1 MQWNVLNKLKKL
13 KIWKWNSTIN
23 EANKMSS
30 NLDHSK
36 TADDSKSLYEGSMMD
51 KPVRK
56 QRQPVPDTKDKLTL
70 WVTLMVST
78 TLCISVL
85 AMVFA
90 FMLGLWAKE
99 VDNAEIF
106 KMISPAF
113 STLIGGMI
121 GFLSGI
127 KLMQNEDSKKDTK

>member
-1 MQWNVLNKLKKL
+1 
-13 KIWKWNSTIN
+13 
-23 EANKMSS
+23 
-30 NLDHSK
+30 
-36 TADDSKSLYEGSMMD
+36 MD
-51 KPVRK
+51 KPTRRPK
-56 QRQPVPDTKDKLTL
+56 QPVPDTKEKLTL
-70 WVTLMVST
+70 YVTLMVST

-85 AMVFA
+85 AMVAA
-90 FMLGLWAKE
+90 FILGLWAKE

-127 KLMQNEDSKKDTK
+127 KLMQNEEKKESK

>member
-1 MQWNVLNKLKKL
+1 MTKKP
-13 KIWKWNSTIN
+13 IPRT
-23 EANKMSS
+23 
-30 NLDHSK
+30 
-36 TADDSKSLYEGSMMD
+36 
-51 KPVRK
+51 PRK
-56 QRQPVPDTKDKLTL
+56 PVPDTKEKLTL
-70 WVTLMVST
+70 YVTLMVST

-85 AMVFA
+85 GMVFA
-90 FMLGLWAKE
+90 FLIGLWAKE

-127 KLMQNEDSKKDTK
+127 KLMQNEDTKKDGKC

>member
-1 MQWNVLNKLKKL
+1 MNKP
-13 KIWKWNSTIN
+13 I
-23 EANKMSS
+23 
-30 NLDHSK
+30 
-36 TADDSKSLYEGSMMD
+36 
-51 KPVRK
+51 
-56 QRQPVPDTKDKLTL
+56 RQPRKPQIEVKEKLTL
-70 WVTLMVST
+70 WVTLMVSA

-85 AMVFA
+85 AMVIA

-127 KLMQNEDSKKDTK
+127 KLMQNEETKKENGCK

>member
-1 MQWNVLNKLKKL
+1 MTK
-13 KIWKWNSTIN
+13 
-23 EANKMSS
+23 
-30 NLDHSK
+30 
-36 TADDSKSLYEGSMMD
+36 

-56 QRQPVPDTKDKLTL
+56 TPIEVKDKLTL

-85 AMVFA
+85 AMVMSY
-90 FMLGLWAKE
+90 MLGLWAKE

-127 KLMQNEDSKKDTK
+127 KLMQNEDKKPSCKE

>member
-1 MQWNVLNKLKKL
+1 MMTKKPPQ
-13 KIWKWNSTIN
+13 
-23 EANKMSS
+23 
-30 NLDHSK
+30 H
-36 TADDSKSLYEGSMMD
+36 
-51 KPVRK
+51 
-56 QRQPVPDTKDKLTL
+56 VPDTKEKLTL
-70 WVTLMVST
+70 YVTLMVST
-78 TLCISVL
+78 TLCLSVL
-85 AMVFA
+85 AMVVA

-127 KLMQNEDSKKDTK
+127 KLMQNEDSKKDSK

>member
-1 MQWNVLNKLKKL
+1 M
-13 KIWKWNSTIN
+13 
-23 EANKMSS
+23 E
-30 NLDHSK
+30 
-36 TADDSKSLYEGSMMD
+36 
-51 KPVRK
+51 
-56 QRQPVPDTKDKLTL
+56 TKEKLTL

-85 AMVFA
+85 SMVVS

-127 KLMQNEDSKKDTK
+127 KLMQGDDSKKDGKC

>member
-1 MQWNVLNKLKKL
+1 M
-13 KIWKWNSTIN
+13 
-23 EANKMSS
+23 
-30 NLDHSK
+30 
-36 TADDSKSLYEGSMMD
+36 
-51 KPVRK
+51 KPIVRK
-56 QRQPVPDTKDKLTL
+56 KPQMETKEKLTL
-70 WVTLMVST
+70 WVTLMVSF

-85 AMVFA
+85 AMVTA

-127 KLMQNEDSKKDTK
+127 KLMQNEDTKKDTK

>member
-1 MQWNVLNKLKKL
+1 MTKKP
-13 KIWKWNSTIN
+13 IRTPR
-23 EANKMSS
+23 
-30 NLDHSK
+30 
-36 TADDSKSLYEGSMMD
+36 
-51 KPVRK
+51 KPVT
-56 QRQPVPDTKDKLTL
+56 DTKEKLTL

-85 AMVFA
+85 AMVIS

-127 KLMQNEDSKKDTK
+127 KLMQNEDSKKDTKC

>member
-1 MQWNVLNKLKKL
+1 MTKKP
-13 KIWKWNSTIN
+13 I
-23 EANKMSS
+23 
-30 NLDHSK
+30 
-36 TADDSKSLYEGSMMD
+36 
-51 KPVRK
+51 
-56 QRQPVPDTKDKLTL
+56 RQPRKPQMETKEKLTL

-78 TLCISVL
+78 TLCIAVL
-85 AMVFA
+85 AMVAA
-90 FMLGLWAKE
+90 FILGLWAKE

-127 KLMQNEDSKKDTK
+127 KLMQNEDSKKDGKC

>member
-1 MQWNVLNKLKKL
+1 MTKKPPQ
-13 KIWKWNSTIN
+13 
-23 EANKMSS
+23 
-30 NLDHSK
+30 H
-36 TADDSKSLYEGSMMD
+36 
-51 KPVRK
+51 
-56 QRQPVPDTKDKLTL
+56 VPDTKEKLTL
-70 WVTLMVST
+70 YVTLMVST
-78 TLCISVL
+78 TLCLSVL
-85 AMVFA
+85 AMVVA

-127 KLMQNEDSKKDTK
+127 KLMQNEDTKPKDKSC

>member
-1 MQWNVLNKLKKL
+1 MTKKPTPPQ
-13 KIWKWNSTIN
+13 I
-23 EANKMSS
+23 E
-30 NLDHSK
+30 
-36 TADDSKSLYEGSMMD
+36 
-51 KPVRK
+51 V
-56 QRQPVPDTKDKLTL
+56 KDKLTL
-70 WVTLMVST
+70 WVTLMVSA

-85 AMVFA
+85 AMVIS

-127 KLMQNEDSKKDTK
+127 KLMQNEETKKDSKC

>member
-1 MQWNVLNKLKKL
+1 MQWNVLSKLEKL
-13 KIWKWNSTIN
+13 KIWNWNFTT
-23 EANKMSS
+23 KGLDKTPS
-30 NLDHSK
+30 NLDPLT
-36 TADDSKSLYEGSMMD
+36 TADDSKSLYEGNMEN
-51 KPVRK
+51 
-56 QRQPVPDTKDKLTL
+56 TKDKLTFY
-70 WVTLMVST
+70 VTFMVSI

-85 AMVFA
+85 AMVGA
-90 FMLGLWAKE
+90 FILGLWAKE

-127 KLMQNEDSKKDTK
+127 KLMQNEDDKK

>member
-1 MQWNVLNKLKKL
+1 MTKKP
-13 KIWKWNSTIN
+13 IRPIR
-23 EANKMSS
+23 
-30 NLDHSK
+30 
-36 TADDSKSLYEGSMMD
+36 
-51 KPVRK
+51 KPQIEVK
-56 QRQPVPDTKDKLTL
+56 EKLTL
-70 WVTLMVST
+70 WVTLMVSA

-85 AMVFA
+85 AMVVS

-127 KLMQNEDSKKDTK
+127 KLMQNEDKKDPKC

>member
-1 MQWNVLNKLKKL
+1 MTKKPIPRTP
-13 KIWKWNSTIN
+13 KK
-23 EANKMSS
+23 
-30 NLDHSK
+30 
-36 TADDSKSLYEGSMMD
+36 
-51 KPVRK
+51 
-56 QRQPVPDTKDKLTL
+56 PVPDTKEKLTL
-70 WVTLMVST
+70 YVTLMVST

-85 AMVFA
+85 AMVVS

-127 KLMQNEDSKKDTK
+127 KLMQNDDSKKGSKC

>member
-1 MQWNVLNKLKKL
+1 MEQQT
-13 KIWKWNSTIN
+13 STK
-23 EANKMSS
+23 E
-30 NLDHSK
+30 
-36 TADDSKSLYEGSMMD
+36 
-51 KPVRK
+51 
-56 QRQPVPDTKDKLTL
+56 KLTL
-70 WVTLMVST
+70 YVTLMVST
-78 TLCISVL
+78 TLCVSVL

-127 KLMQNEDSKKDTK
+127 KLMQNDEDKK

>member
-1 MQWNVLNKLKKL
+1 MTKKPQEP
-13 KIWKWNSTIN
+13 I
-23 EANKMSS
+23 
-30 NLDHSK
+30 
-36 TADDSKSLYEGSMMD
+36 
-51 KPVRK
+51 R
-56 QRQPVPDTKDKLTL
+56 DTKEKLTL
-70 WVTLMVST
+70 YVTLMVST

-85 AMVFA
+85 AMVTA

-127 KLMQNEDSKKDTK
+127 KLMQNEDKKDSKC

>member
-1 MQWNVLNKLKKL
+1 MTRKPIPRPVKKV
-13 KIWKWNSTIN
+13 
-23 EANKMSS
+23 
-30 NLDHSK
+30 
-36 TADDSKSLYEGSMMD
+36 SM
-51 KPVRK
+51 
-56 QRQPVPDTKDKLTL
+56 DTKDKLTL
-70 WVTLMVST
+70 WVTLMVSF

-85 AMVFA
+85 AMVLS

-127 KLMQNEDSKKDTK
+127 KLMQNEDKSKSCKD

>member
-1 MQWNVLNKLKKL
+1 M
-13 KIWKWNSTIN
+13 
-23 EANKMSS
+23 E
-30 NLDHSK
+30 
-36 TADDSKSLYEGSMMD
+36 
-51 KPVRK
+51 
-56 QRQPVPDTKDKLTL
+56 TKEKLTL

-85 AMVFA
+85 AMVTS

-127 KLMQNEDSKKDTK
+127 KLMQNEDTKKEPKC

>member
-1 MQWNVLNKLKKL
+1 MME
-13 KIWKWNSTIN
+13 STK
-23 EANKMSS
+23 E
-30 NLDHSK
+30 
-36 TADDSKSLYEGSMMD
+36 
-51 KPVRK
+51 
-56 QRQPVPDTKDKLTL
+56 KLTF
-70 WVTLMVST
+70 WVTFMVST

-85 AMVFA
+85 SMVIS

-127 KLMQNEDSKKDTK
+127 KLNQDDDKKPPSKPLCQKDNNGAV

>member
-1 MQWNVLNKLKKL
+1 M
-13 KIWKWNSTIN
+13 
-23 EANKMSS
+23 E
-30 NLDHSK
+30 
-36 TADDSKSLYEGSMMD
+36 
-51 KPVRK
+51 
-56 QRQPVPDTKDKLTL
+56 TKEKLTL

-78 TLCISVL
+78 TLCLSVL
-85 AMVFA
+85 AMVVS

-127 KLMQNEDSKKDTK
+127 KLMQNDDKKDSKC

>member
-1 MQWNVLNKLKKL
+1 
-13 KIWKWNSTIN
+13 
-23 EANKMSS
+23 
-30 NLDHSK
+30 
-36 TADDSKSLYEGSMMD
+36 MD
-51 KPVRK
+51 KPIRK
-56 QRQPVPDTKDKLTL
+56 PKRPQVETKEKLTL

-85 AMVFA
+85 AMVTA

-127 KLMQNEDSKKDTK
+127 KLMQNEDTKKDGKC

>member
-1 MQWNVLNKLKKL
+1 MTKK
-13 KIWKWNSTIN
+13 
-23 EANKMSS
+23 
-30 NLDHSK
+30 
-36 TADDSKSLYEGSMMD
+36 
-51 KPVRK
+51 P
-56 QRQPVPDTKDKLTL
+56 QQPVPDTKEKLTL
-70 WVTLMVST
+70 YVTLMVST

-85 AMVFA
+85 AMVTA
-90 FMLGLWAKE
+90 FILGLWAKE

-127 KLMQNEDSKKDTK
+127 KLMQNEDTKPKEK

>member
-1 MQWNVLNKLKKL
+1 MTRKPIPRQVKKPQ
-13 KIWKWNSTIN
+13 I
-23 EANKMSS
+23 E
-30 NLDHSK
+30 
-36 TADDSKSLYEGSMMD
+36 
-51 KPVRK
+51 
-56 QRQPVPDTKDKLTL
+56 TKEKLTL
-70 WVTLMVST
+70 YVTLMVST
-78 TLCISVL
+78 TLCVSVL
-85 AMVFA
+85 AMVTA

-127 KLMQNEDSKKDTK
+127 KLMQNEDKPKEK

>member
-1 MQWNVLNKLKKL
+1 M
-13 KIWKWNSTIN
+13 TR
-23 EANKMSS
+23 
-30 NLDHSK
+30 
-36 TADDSKSLYEGSMMD
+36 
-51 KPVRK
+51 KPTPK
-56 QRQPVPDTKDKLTL
+56 PPMETKEKLTL
-70 WVTLMVST
+70 YVTLMVST
-78 TLCISVL
+78 TLCVSVL
-85 AMVFA
+85 AMVTA

-127 KLMQNEDSKKDTK
+127 KLMQNEDTKPKDK

>member
-1 MQWNVLNKLKKL
+1 M
-13 KIWKWNSTIN
+13 T
-23 EANKMSS
+23 
-30 NLDHSK
+30 
-36 TADDSKSLYEGSMMD
+36 T
-51 KPVRK
+51 KPIPKPTKPQIEV
-56 QRQPVPDTKDKLTL
+56 KDKLTL
-70 WVTLMVST
+70 WVTLMVSA

-85 AMVFA
+85 AMVIS

-127 KLMQNEDSKKDTK
+127 KLMQNEDKKDHKC

>member
-1 MQWNVLNKLKKL
+1 MQWNVLSKLEKL
-13 KIWKWNSTIN
+13 KIWNWNFTT
-23 EANKMSS
+23 KGLDRTPS
-30 NLDHSK
+30 NLDPLK
-36 TADDSKSLYEGSMMD
+36 TADDSKFLYEGKMEN
-51 KPVRK
+51 
-56 QRQPVPDTKDKLTL
+56 TKDKLTFY
-70 WVTLMVST
+70 VTFMVSI

-85 AMVFA
+85 AMVGA
-90 FMLGLWAKE
+90 FILGLWAKE

-127 KLMQNEDSKKDTK
+127 KLMQNEDDKK

>member
-1 MQWNVLNKLKKL
+1 MTKK
-13 KIWKWNSTIN
+13 
-23 EANKMSS
+23 
-30 NLDHSK
+30 
-36 TADDSKSLYEGSMMD
+36 
-51 KPVRK
+51 P
-56 QRQPVPDTKDKLTL
+56 QQPIPDTKEKLTL
-70 WVTLMVST
+70 YVTLMVST

-85 AMVFA
+85 AMVTA
-90 FMLGLWAKE
+90 FLLGLWAKE

-127 KLMQNEDSKKDTK
+127 KLMQNEDTKPKEPKC

>member
-1 MQWNVLNKLKKL
+1 MTRKPIVRTKKPQIEV
-13 KIWKWNSTIN
+13 K
-23 EANKMSS
+23 E
-30 NLDHSK
+30 
-36 TADDSKSLYEGSMMD
+36 
-51 KPVRK
+51 
-56 QRQPVPDTKDKLTL
+56 KLTL
-70 WVTLMVST
+70 WVTLMVSA

-85 AMVFA
+85 AMVVS

-99 VDNAEIF
+99 VDNGEIF

-127 KLMQNEDSKKDTK
+127 KLNQAEDEKPKGK

>member
-1 MQWNVLNKLKKL
+1 MTKKPQEP
-13 KIWKWNSTIN
+13 I
-23 EANKMSS
+23 
-30 NLDHSK
+30 
-36 TADDSKSLYEGSMMD
+36 
-51 KPVRK
+51 R
-56 QRQPVPDTKDKLTL
+56 DTKEKLTL
-70 WVTLMVST
+70 YVTLMVRT

-85 AMVFA
+85 AMVTA

-127 KLMQNEDSKKDTK
+127 KLMQNEDKPKDK